1 MDNLSKDVI
10 KKIKKSI
17 SHNNHRDVKKY
28 GSKGTLTYEEF
39 INKINSQ
46 GNKCYVCSQEFKY
59 DGGNW
64 CYFFPSPDRI
74 YNYTRHTIENIGI
87 SCLFCNIR
95 MFKGIS
101 VKSCGLCDGLGHV
114 FEGPIITKSQLFY
127 SLGNNNDLI
136 YSYVDNFNKRKPIS
150 HDLKNEVEEVANPQ
164 SNHVSETVQSRDAE
178 PA

>member
-10 KKIKKSI
+10 KKIKKNI

-95 MFKGIS
+95 MFKRIS
-101 VKSCGLCDGLGHV
+101 VKSCGLCEGLGHA
-114 FEGPIITKSQLFY
+114 FEGQIITKSQLFY
-127 SLGNNNDLI
+127 SLGNNNGLI

-150 HDLKNEVEEVANPQ
+150 HDLKNELDVTSNRQ
-164 SNHVSETVQSRDAE
+164 SNHVSQAIQSRDA
-178 PA
+178 